1 MRYFSFVFFYF
12 FARTKT
18 IYKPSY
24 RFFLKFIHLKGLK
37 GILKI
42 DLYLGPRFEDEIL
55 IKLLRW
61 RHEVWTWNFALRS
74 ASLWV
79 SWCEFPYC
87 YTFLR
92 EKQVNS
98 LITVF
103 FNRTAETTLGLN
115 IYRSWSLNA
124 VNCHEPSREIA
135 RIFVLHQND

>member
-1 MRYFSFVFFYF
+1 MLPHFVEWKNSHTLKLFYCRNEFRSVSYSLRLSYCATSVFIYFFFYF
-12 FARTKT
+12 FTRTKT
-18 IYKPSY
+18 IYNPSY
-24 RFFLKFIHLKGLK
+24 RIFFKFKHLKGLK

-103 FNRTAETTLGLN
+103 F
-115 IYRSWSLNA
+115 
-124 VNCHEPSREIA
+124 
-135 RIFVLHQND
+135 